1 MKNVLDLNAKLQEN
15 LEYLVDAYDFLIKNV
30 IRLEDELKKAQHDKR
45 NMSKKLDDVLAFPV
59 HFAQDKHDIGC
70 DESAASNIKPIFVE
84 KNQKKMKELVRTSK
98 VTKISQAPSPSAKVS
113 EVIPFDAYMHKLAQP
128 FWCKYCNKHRH
139 IRE

>member
-59 HFAQDKHDIGC
+59 HFTQDKHDIGC
-70 DESAASNIKPIFVE
+70 DESLHQISNPFLL
-84 KNQKKMKELVRTSK
+84 KK
-98 VTKISQAPSPSAKVS
+98 TKRK
-113 EVIPFDAYMHKLAQP
+113 
-128 FWCKYCNKHRH
+128 
-139 IRE
+139 